1 MSPAGDNSKDGFAE
15 ATDHIVATCHG
26 LRVPGSPLISDEDAR
41 WIDKEGY
48 EGHEIRGAMHVTAP
62 RDRVLE
68 LGTGLGIVSG
78 AVALN
83 CQPQAVL
90 SYEANPDLLPHIR
103 ELHRVN
109 RLEEIILVKN
119 AVLCGPGPRPAL
131 IDFNIA
137 GNFRS
142 SSLMKRGKAPVQT
155 IKVLTDGFAEVVAG
169 FRPTVLLMDIEGG
182 ELSLLR
188 DVDLSAFHAVV
199 AEFHPGAYGD
209 EGMEECKNILVSAGL
224 KPLEDHSTR
233 RVWTC
238 TR

>member
-1 MSPAGDNSKDGFAE
+1 MDN
-15 ATDHIVATCHG
+15 IVATCHG
-26 LRVPGSPLISDEDAR
+26 LRVPGSTLITDEDAR

-48 EGHEIRGAMHVTAP
+48 EGHEIRGAMHVTTP
-62 RDRVLE
+62 EDRVLE

-90 SYEANPDLLPHIR
+90 SFEANPDLLPHIR

-109 RLEEIILVKN
+109 RLENTISVEN
-119 AVLCGPGPRPAL
+119 AVLCGTGPRPAL

-137 GNFRS
+137 GDFRS
-142 SSLMKRGKAPVQT
+142 SSLLKRGKAPVQT
-155 IKVLTDGFAEVVAG
+155 IKVPTAGFAEVVAG
-169 FRPTVLLMDIEGG
+169 FRPSVLLMDIEGG

-188 DVDLSAFHAVV
+188 DADLSAFRAVII
-199 AEFHPGAYGD
+199 EFHPGAYSD
-209 EGMEECKNILVSAGL
+209 EGMEECKNILVSAGFD
-224 KPLEDHSTR
+224 PLESHSTR
-233 RVWTC
+233 RIWTC

>member
-1 MSPAGDNSKDGFAE
+1 MDN
-15 ATDHIVATCHG
+15 IVATCHG
-26 LRVPGSPLISDEDAR
+26 LRVPGSTLITDEDAR

-48 EGHEIRGAMHVTAP
+48 EGHEIRGAMHVTTP
-62 RDRVLE
+62 EDRVLE

-90 SYEANPDLLPHIR
+90 SFEANPDLLPHIR

-109 RLEEIILVKN
+109 RLENTISVEN
-119 AVLCGPGPRPAL
+119 AVLCGTGPRPAL

-137 GNFRS
+137 GDFRS
-142 SSLMKRGKAPVQT
+142 SSLLKRGKAPVQT
-155 IKVLTDGFAEVVAG
+155 IKVPTAGFAEVVAG
-169 FRPTVLLMDIEGG
+169 FRPSVLLMDIEGG

-188 DVDLSAFHAVV
+188 DADLSAFRAVII
-199 AEFHPGAYGD
+199 EFHPVAYSD
-209 EGMEECKNILVSAGL
+209 EGMEECKNILVSAGFD
-224 KPLEDHSTR
+224 PLESHSTR
-233 RVWTC
+233 RIWTC

>member
-1 MSPAGDNSKDGFAE
+1 MDN
-15 ATDHIVATCHG
+15 IVATCHG
-26 LRVPGSPLISDEDAR
+26 LRVPGSTLITDEDAR

-48 EGHEIRGAMHVTAP
+48 EGHEIRGAMHVTTP
-62 RDRVLE
+62 EDRVLE

-90 SYEANPDLLPHIR
+90 SFEANPDLLPHIR

-109 RLEEIILVKN
+109 RLENTISVEN
-119 AVLCGPGPRPAL
+119 AVLCGTGPRPAL

-137 GNFRS
+137 GDFRS
-142 SSLMKRGKAPVQT
+142 SSLLKRGKAPVQT
-155 IKVLTDGFAEVVAG
+155 IKVPTAGFAEVVAG
-169 FRPTVLLMDIEGG
+169 FRPSVLLMDIEGG

-188 DVDLSAFHAVV
+188 DADLSAFRAVII
-199 AEFHPGAYGD
+199 EFHPGAYSD
-209 EGMEECKNILVSAGL
+209 EGMEECKNILVSAGFA
-224 KPLEDHSTR
+224 PLESHSPR
-233 RVWTC
+233 RIWTC